1 MVGNCKLIITIS
13 HRPSRIYSNICILF
27 FTKLKIS
34 FLKHLKKTRL
44 DFEFLP
50 DQFEYSDSNPNFLT
64 KRFDLQYIQIISNTH
79 NILFTIRWLFELLDF
94 LDRPTTNFSPPRS
107 CQPSHRVF
115 TDSDLLSRRRFH
127 LFFPPFSLEPD
138 TRLDVLS

>member
-94 LDRPTTNFSPPRS
+94 LDRPTTNFSPPPILPT
-107 CQPSHRVF
+107 QPPGFHRLRLII
-115 TDSDLLSRRRFH
+115 TTP
-127 LFFPPFSLEPD
+127 FPPFFPSLL
-138 TRLDVLS
+138 TRTGH

>member
-94 LDRPTTNFSPPRS
+94 LDRPTTNFSPP
-107 CQPSHRVF
+107 
-115 TDSDLLSRRRFH
+115 DLANPATGFSPTPTYYHDAVSTF
-127 LFFPPFSLEPD
+127 FFPPSHSNRTLG
-138 TRLDVLS
+138 